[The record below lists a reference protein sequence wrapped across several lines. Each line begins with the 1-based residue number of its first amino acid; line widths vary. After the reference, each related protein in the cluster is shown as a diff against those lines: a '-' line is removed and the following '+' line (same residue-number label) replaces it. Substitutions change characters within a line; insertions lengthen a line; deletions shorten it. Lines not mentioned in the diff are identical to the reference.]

1 MSYNKK
7 KLLEIYAKKLSTF
20 ATDKDIC
27 IALNCGE
34 DKIIKYSDLIN
45 YDCFCKLLPNT
56 EFDFKVILIEMKENV
71 GHWTCVV
78 RHKNNI
84 FLFDPYGCSIDKE
97 LSFIDQAQRVLLGEE
112 KQLINRLIRLCD
124 CSVNIY
130 ENDNKFQS
138 LKEGVSCCGRWVIL
152 FIEMCKM
159 GYTIDEFSKF
169 VYTAS
174 ENEGK
179 PTDILVVN
187 WIPIGSDIK

>member
-7 KLLEIYAKKLSTF
+7 KLLEVYAKKLSTF
-20 ATDKDIC
+20 ATDNDIC

-34 DKIIKYSDLIN
+34 DKIIKYSDLAN

-56 EFDFKVILIEMKENV
+56 DFDYRIILIEMKANV

-78 RHKNNI
+78 RQKNNI
-84 FLFDPYGCSIDKE
+84 YLFDPYGCPIDKE
-97 LSFIDQAQRVLLGEE
+97 LGFIDQAQRVLLGEE

-130 ENDNKFQS
+130 ENSNKFQS
-138 LKEGVSCCGRWVIL
+138 LKEGVSTCGRWNIL

-159 GYTIDEFSKF
+159 GYNIDQFSKF
-169 VYTAS
+169 IYTAS
-174 ENEGK
+174 ENENK
-179 PTDILVVN
+179 PTDILVVD
-187 WIPIGSDIK
+187 WIPIASDRA